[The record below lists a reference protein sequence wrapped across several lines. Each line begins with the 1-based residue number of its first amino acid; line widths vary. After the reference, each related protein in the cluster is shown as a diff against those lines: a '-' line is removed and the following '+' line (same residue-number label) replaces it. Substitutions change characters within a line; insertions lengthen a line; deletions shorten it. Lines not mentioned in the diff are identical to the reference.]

1 MISKIKLHKI
11 ASYTE
16 DVVEIEPKAINY
28 FFGSNGTGKSTLGKV
43 IADISTY
50 QHCNLD
56 WATSPIDVF
65 IYNKQFVQD
74 SFSQSN
80 AIKGIFTLGKNATD
94 VQKFIEEANAK
105 IGALKNKI
113 EGLNKS
119 IETQE
124 DKLSKKREE
133 VEQKAWILKK
143 KYEADFKP
151 AFKGFMGSAKDFFNK
166 CISEQ
171 KNSSDLL
178 DEKEIIEKS
187 KKVFSDDLKAYDP
200 IEEFTFNDLLKYEN
214 SGILKTKIVGKE
226 DIEIGKLIQKL
237 DNSDWVKDGVDYLQQ
252 TENICPFCQQS
263 ISKDLREQIESFFD
277 ETYENKKKELADF
290 IKNYKS
296 YVNGLLTKLQLLTD
310 RDIPI
315 INFQELKTKIKLLN
329 NTYQSNLSKLEKK
342 QKTPSIPIEIDS
354 LETILSKI
362 SELIKVLKKEVEDNN
377 STFENIK
384 TEKTLLKSKIWRFI
398 VNELDIDLKSYN
410 KIKSDV
416 EKAIKGIND
425 TLKVTKEEKGKLE
438 TEVAKK
444 ESEVTSVKPTVN
456 EINKILKLFGFTN
469 FMLDEADKKGFYKV
483 IREDG
488 SEVKETLSEGE
499 STFLTFLYFY
509 HMLRGSTNDTGI
521 GKDKIVVIDDP
532 ISSLDSNVLFI
543 VSNLTKELIRD
554 AKGGANGIK
563 QIFILTHNVYFFKEV
578 TFKGN
583 GNNKWR
589 EEAYWIVRKLNNKTQ
604 IIEHEKNPIKT
615 TYELLWR
622 ELDDIEKINSATIFN
637 TLRRILEY
645 YFNIL
650 GGLDYEKAISK
661 FEGEEQII
669 CKSLI
674 SWVNDGSHFIN
685 DDLVVDAEPENVEKY
700 LKVFELIFDKM
711 GHKSHY
717 EMMMNN
723 NVKKEE
729 NANA

>member
-1 MISKIKLHKI
+1 MITKIKLHKT
-11 ASYTE
+11 ASYA

-28 FFGSNGTGKSTLGKV
+28 FFGSNGTGKSSLGKV

-50 QHCNLD
+50 PHCNLE

-80 AIKGIFTLGKNATD
+80 AIKGIFTLGKDATGI
-94 VQKFIEEANAK
+94 QKFIEEANAK
-105 IGALKNKI
+105 IGDFKNKI

-124 DKLSKKREE
+124 EKLSKKRDDVEE
-133 VEQKAWILKK
+133 KAWALKK
-143 KYEADFKP
+143 KYEAYFKP

-187 KKVFSDDLKAYDP
+187 KKVFNDDLKAYDP
-200 IEEFTFNDLLKYEN
+200 IDEFTFDDLSKYEN
-214 SGILKTKIVGKE
+214 SEILKTKIVGKE
-226 DIEIGKLIQKL
+226 DIEIGKLIHKL
-237 DNSDWVKDGVDYLQQ
+237 DNSDWVKDGVNYLQQ

-290 IKNYKS
+290 IQNYKS
-296 YVNGLLTKLQLLTD
+296 YVNGLLTKLQSLIG

-315 INFQELKTKIKLLN
+315 LDFKELKAKIELLK
-329 NTYQSNLSKLEKK
+329 NTYKNNLSELEKK
-342 QKTPSIPIEIDS
+342 LKTPSIPIGIDS
-354 LETILSKI
+354 LEPILSEI

-416 EKAIKGIND
+416 EKAIKGRND
-425 TLKVTKEEKGKLE
+425 TLKLTKEEKGKLE
-438 TEVAKK
+438 TKVAKK

-469 FMLDEADKKGFYKV
+469 FMLEEADEKGFYKV
-483 IREDG
+483 VRENG
-488 SEVKETLSEGE
+488 SEVNGTLSEGE

-509 HMLRGSTNDTGI
+509 HMLRGSTNDTGV

-543 VSNLTKELIRD
+543 VSNLTKELLRD
-554 AKGGANGIK
+554 VKNGTNGIK

-578 TFKGN
+578 TFKGG
-583 GNNKWR
+583 GNNKWK

-622 ELDDIEKINSATIFN
+622 ELDDIEKINTATIFN

-650 GGLDYEKAISK
+650 GGLDYEDAISK
-661 FEGEEQII
+661 FEGEKQII

-700 LKVFELIFDKM
+700 LKVFELIFEKM

-723 NVKKEE
+723 NVKKE
-729 NANA
+729 

>member
-1 MISKIKLHKI
+1 MITKIKLHKT
-11 ASYTE
+11 ASYA
-16 DVVEIEPKAINY
+16 DIVEIEPKSINY
-28 FFGSNGTGKSTLGKV
+28 FFGSNGTGKSSLGKV

-50 QHCNLD
+50 PNCNLV
-56 WATSPIDVF
+56 WKAFPIDVF
-65 IYNKQFVQD
+65 IYNKQFVKD
-74 SFSQSN
+74 SFSLSN
-80 AIKGIFTLGKNATD
+80 AIKGIFTLGKDATD
-94 VQKFIEEANAK
+94 VQKFIEEANLRIGELNTKIDGLENSKTKQTENLSAK
-105 IGALKNKI
+105 QVEL
-113 EGLNKS
+113 
-119 IETQE
+119 
-124 DKLSKKREE
+124 EE
-133 VEQKAWILKK
+133 KAWALKK
-143 KYEADFKP
+143 KYEVDFKP

-171 KNSSDLL
+171 NNTSDLL

-187 KKVFSDDLKAYDP
+187 KKVFSDDLKSYDP
-200 IEEFTFNDLLKYEN
+200 IEELTFDDLSEYEN
-214 SGILKTKIVGKE
+214 SEILKTKIVGKE

-277 ETYENKKKELADF
+277 ETYENKKQELNDF
-290 IKNYKS
+290 IQNYKT
-296 YVNGLLTKLQLLTD
+296 YVNGLYFKLLSLID

-315 INFQELKTKIKLLN
+315 LDFKELKAKIELLK
-329 NTYQSNLSKLEKK
+329 NTYKNNLSELEKK

-354 LETILSKI
+354 LESILSEI
-362 SELIKVLKKEVEDNN
+362 SELIMILKKEVEDNN

-384 TEKTLLKSKIWRFI
+384 TEKTKLKSEIWRFI
-398 VNELDIDLKSYN
+398 VNELDIDLKSY
-410 KIKSDV
+410 KKSKSDV

-425 TLKVTKEEKGKLE
+425 TLKKTKEEKGKLE

-444 ESEVTSVKPTVN
+444 ESKVTSVKPTVT

-469 FMLDEADKKGFYKV
+469 FMLDEAEKKGFYKV
-483 IREDG
+483 VREDG

-499 STFLTFLYFY
+499 STFLTFLYFF

-543 VSNLTKELIRD
+543 VSNLTKELLRD
-554 AKGGANGIK
+554 AKNGTNGIK

-578 TFKGN
+578 TFKGG
-583 GNNKWR
+583 GNNKWK
-589 EEAYWIVRKLNNKTQ
+589 EEAYWIVRKLDNRTQ

-622 ELDDIEKINSATIFN
+622 ELDDIEKINTATIFN

-700 LKVFELIFDKM
+700 LKVFELIFEKM
-711 GHKSHY
+711 GHKSHF

-723 NVKKEE
+723 NIKDED

>member
-1 MISKIKLHKI
+1 
-11 ASYTE
+11 
-16 DVVEIEPKAINY
+16 
-28 FFGSNGTGKSTLGKV
+28 
-43 IADISTY
+43 
-50 QHCNLD
+50 
-56 WATSPIDVF
+56 
-65 IYNKQFVQD
+65 
-74 SFSQSN
+74 
-80 AIKGIFTLGKNATD
+80 
-94 VQKFIEEANAK
+94 
-105 IGALKNKI
+105 
-113 EGLNKS
+113 
-119 IETQE
+119 
-124 DKLSKKREE
+124 
-133 VEQKAWILKK
+133 
-143 KYEADFKP
+143 
-151 AFKGFMGSAKDFFNK
+151 
-166 CISEQ
+166 
-171 KNSSDLL
+171 
-178 DEKEIIEKS
+178 
-187 KKVFSDDLKAYDP
+187 
-200 IEEFTFNDLLKYEN
+200 
-214 SGILKTKIVGKE
+214 
-226 DIEIGKLIQKL
+226 
-237 DNSDWVKDGVDYLQQ
+237 
-252 TENICPFCQQS
+252 
-263 ISKDLREQIESFFD
+263 LREQIESFFD
-277 ETYENKKKELADF
+277 ETYENKKQELNDF
-290 IKNYKS
+290 IYNYKTHID
-296 YVNGLLTKLQLLTD
+296 GLLSKLQSLID

-315 INFQELKTKIKLLN
+315 LDFKELKTKIKLLN

-354 LETILSKI
+354 LEPILSEI

-425 TLKVTKEEKGKLE
+425 TLKVTKEEKSKLE

-469 FMLDEADKKGFYKV
+469 FMLNEADKKGFYKV
-483 IREDG
+483 VREDG

-509 HMLRGSTNDTGI
+509 HMLKGSTNDTGI

-543 VSNLTKELIRD
+543 VSNLTKELIRN
-554 AKGGANGIK
+554 AKKGANGIK

-650 GGLDYEKAISK
+650 GGLDYEKAISE

-700 LKVFELIFDKM
+700 LKVFELIFEKM

-717 EMMMNN
+717 EMMMMN

-729 NANA
+729 NAGA